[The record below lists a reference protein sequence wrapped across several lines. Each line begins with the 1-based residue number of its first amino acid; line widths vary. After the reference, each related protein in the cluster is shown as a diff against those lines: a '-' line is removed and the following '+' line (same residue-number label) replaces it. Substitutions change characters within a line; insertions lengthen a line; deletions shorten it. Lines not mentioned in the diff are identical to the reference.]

1 MYSYVSATGYVSFA
15 ICGRFCGETRS
26 ITTATLFF
34 LLCPTRLWLFM
45 PTNVQVDHALIASN
59 VVQGPSIA
67 PFRVSQARKLA
78 VFLCNTPPGRPLPGR
93 FLPKIRHSFRKKSVR
108 CLDLTHFGCCCRMR
122 NWQQA
127 SLPPSWA
134 NRLALEYKQKPAD
147 HTDQRAFSIRFTS
160 F

>member
-1 MYSYVSATGYVSFA
+1 MRSYVSAAGYASFA
-15 ICGRFCGETRS
+15 IFGGFCGETRS
-26 ITTATLFF
+26 ITMATLFF
-34 LLCPTRLWLFM
+34 CFAQPIYSCSV
-45 PTNVQVDHALIASN
+45 PTNAQIDRAVKASN

-78 VFLCNTPPGRPLPGR
+78 VFFCNTPPGRPRKNR
-93 FLPKIRHSFRKKSVR
+93 FPPKRRYSLRKKSVR

-147 HTDQRAFSIRFTS
+147 LS
-160 F
+160 